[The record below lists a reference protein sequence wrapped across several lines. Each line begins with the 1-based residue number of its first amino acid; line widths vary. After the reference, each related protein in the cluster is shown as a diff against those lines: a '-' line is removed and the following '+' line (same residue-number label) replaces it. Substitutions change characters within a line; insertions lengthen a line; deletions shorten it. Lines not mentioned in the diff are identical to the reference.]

1 MLRPDKGITET
12 VQSKRNCHITVAVP
26 FYMQVI
32 WTGNACY
39 YYPQRS
45 LHRHENRH
53 PPHADPAAAV
63 PGMGDHLRGA
73 IQHPRKSG
81 TALWPMPISRN
92 WSLPSCA
99 DMCGCPRQAARRRHP
114 TRRMPDGG
122 SRPIPQQAIT
132 ARSHLM
138 GRKAC
143 AHEDIV
149 YGLFSEYLPLRPE
162 PQGQIGL
169 YVSQRSRRQ

>member
-73 IQHPRKSG
+73 IQHPRKADRSVAYANKQELELAIMCRHVRMPAASG
-81 TALWPMPISRN
+81 AAPASN
-92 WSLPSCA
+92 KA
-99 DMCGCPRQAARRRHP
+99 DARRGQQADPSAGHHGQEP
-114 TRRMPDGG
+114 PDGQK
-122 SRPIPQQAIT
+122 S
-132 ARSHLM
+132 
-138 GRKAC
+138 
-143 AHEDIV
+143 
-149 YGLFSEYLPLRPE
+149 LRP
-162 PQGQIGL
+162 
-169 YVSQRSRRQ
+169 